1 MFKHKNLFLYD
12 ESNYINDTFY
22 KELNKNLQ
30 IYGLISTL
38 PIGSIEIA
46 KLIRPESSL
55 KFRVL
60 HNKYMHHIVLQL
72 EDIRKPGK
80 IETTDPKVKNF
91 SILST
96 KLKRKVGSKEK
107 MPYQLVD

>member
-1 MFKHKNLFLYD
+1 MYN
-12 ESNYINDTFY
+12 ESNYINHTFY
-22 KELNKNLQ
+22 TELNKKLQ
-30 IYGLISTL
+30 IYGLISTST
-38 PIGSIEIA
+38 IDDIKTTNS
-46 KLIRPESSL
+46 IRPESSL
-55 KFRVL
+55 KFRVV
-60 HNKYMHHIVLQL
+60 HNKYMDHIVLQL

-80 IETTDPKVKNF
+80 IETNDPKVKNF